1 MSVFDEFLTEEAGHL
16 SVIQRLLMLIKLRQ
30 DSAKLQVTLAQVP
43 QLEQLARDVK
53 FLRRLNHIL
62 HLLLLSLRFI
72 LLTLIVMLLRER
84 RGLVVVVVV
93 GVLELKHLLDHRL
106 VVVEVCHLGLQ
117 VVDRTVQV
125 ASTVLEHAQSV
136 KGKDIISDKINLST
150 FGMCIP
156 DYRV

>member
-1 MSVFDEFLTEEAGHL
+1 MSIFDEFLTEEAGHL
-16 SVIQRLLMLIKLRQ
+16 PVIQRLLMLVKLRQ

-43 QLEQLARDVK
+43 QLEQLARDVEL
-53 FLRRLNHIL
+53 LRRLNHIL

-72 LLTLIVMLLRER
+72 LLTLIVMLLREG
-84 RGLVVVVVV
+84 RGPSVVV

-106 VVVEVCHLGLQ
+106 VIVEVCHLSLQ

-136 KGKDIISDKINLST
+136 RGKDIISDKINFKYLWYVH
-150 FGMCIP
+150 P
-156 DYRV
+156 RL